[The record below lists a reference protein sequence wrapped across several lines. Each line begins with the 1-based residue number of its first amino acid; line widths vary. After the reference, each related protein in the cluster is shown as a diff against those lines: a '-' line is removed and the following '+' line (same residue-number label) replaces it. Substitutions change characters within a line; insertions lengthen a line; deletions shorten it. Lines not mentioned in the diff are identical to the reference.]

1 MTQNS
6 ENVLSLFIAQIK
18 QIKSYEE
25 ALGVLY
31 WDLRTGAPRKGMEV
45 RSEAIGN
52 LSGQMFK
59 LSTAPELGQWLSE
72 LEQPGC
78 ICGSQR
84 N

>member
-45 RSEAIGN
+45 RSEAIGQFIRAN
-52 LSGQMFK
+52 VQAVNG
-59 LSTAPELGQWLSE
+59 A
-72 LEQPGC
+72 
-78 ICGSQR
+78 
-84 N
+84 